1 MSIKLTLGAL
11 VHAVQSKTLAKV
23 AEQILPGAYNFRVAK
38 LLDAVDAEMAG
49 YGKQQQAL
57 FKKYGLPGKGEN
69 GQDILTLAGA
79 TPENVAAFGNAMSE
93 LMDAE
98 ILIPYEPIIW
108 TKLGDKAQ
116 AALTI
121 QDVRILGPLLV
132 EDDAA
137 LAPVKAPAA

>member
-1 MSIKLTLGAL
+1 MSIKITLGAL

-57 FKKYGLPGKGEN
+57 FKKYGLPGKSKD

-79 TPENVAAFGNAMSE
+79 TLENVTAFNDAMGELLASE
-93 LMDAE
+93 V
-98 ILIPYEPIIW
+98 LIPYEPIIW
-108 TKLGDKAQ
+108 TKLGEKAQ
-116 AALTI
+116 QMISI

-132 EDDAA
+132 EDEAA
-137 LAPVKAPAA
+137 LTVPTTA